1 MKKIGLVLF
10 VIVLISTVFVSG
22 FQSRGDVEPNTVYEV
37 YLDDEVIGKVK
48 SKEALEDYIDE
59 RGEDYKRKFNV
70 DKVYAPNGLEI
81 KKVVTYN
88 EETDSIS
95 DIYEKI
101 SEEKPFTIKGYR
113 LSIQDGDDKIQIYID
128 KESVAKEALENTVK
142 TFVGTEEYNAYMND
156 TQTPVTTTGSYI
168 DDIYINNNM
177 TMSESYIPVTEKIY
191 TDSTELSQFLLFGEN
206 NNKKD
211 YVVQAGDTIS
221 QVAFNNQISVNE
233 FLISNPEFTS
243 EMSLLFP
250 GQTVVIG
257 MTDPQIQVVAVV
269 NQTSDVVNS
278 FSTEE
283 RYDSTKLVGEDE
295 IIQQGEDGLDRVQQE
310 LTYLNG
316 DVISSEI
323 QSREELKPAIEQ
335 IVVKGDK
342 VIPSVGYGA
351 WYWPTPSH
359 YVISPMGYRID
370 PISGTRSLHTG
381 ADISESCGQPIWA
394 ANNGVVTEA
403 DYRPDLGNGNY
414 VTINHNNG
422 YYTLYAH
429 MASYVVE
436 VGQVVEKGQLIGYV
450 GRTGRATG
458 CHLHFEAWV
467 GGPPRRGT
475 VYNALLLY

>member
-101 SEEKPFTIKGYR
+101 SEKKPFTIKGYR
-113 LSIQDGDDKIQIYID
+113 FSIQDGDDKIQIYID

-191 TDSTELSQFLLFGEN
+191 TDSTELSQFLLFGEY

-243 EMSLLFP
+243 EKSLLFP

-257 MTDPQIQVVAVV
+257 MTDPQIQVVSVV
-269 NQTSDVVNS
+269 TQTSDVVNS
-278 FSTEE
+278 YSTEE
-283 RYDSTKLVGEDE
+283 RYDSSKLVGEDE
-295 IIQQGEDGLDRVQQE
+295 VIQEGEDGLDRVTQE
-310 LTYLNG
+310 LTSING
-316 DVISSEI
+316 DVVSTEI
-323 QSREELKPAIEQ
+323 QSREELKPAIKK

-351 WYWPTPSH
+351 WYWPVPSH

-403 DYRPDLGNGNY
+403 AYRPDLGNGNY

-429 MASYVVE
+429 MSSYIVK

-467 GGPPRRGT
+467 NGAPRRGT
-475 VYNALLLY
+475 AYNALLLY

>member
-101 SEEKPFTIKGYR
+101 SEKKPFTIKGYR
-113 LSIQDGDDKIQIYID
+113 FSIQDGDDKIQIYID

-191 TDSTELSQFLLFGEN
+191 TDSTELSQFLLFGEY

-250 GQTVVIG
+250 
-257 MTDPQIQVVAVV
+257 
-269 NQTSDVVNS
+269 
-278 FSTEE
+278 
-283 RYDSTKLVGEDE
+283 
-295 IIQQGEDGLDRVQQE
+295 
-310 LTYLNG
+310 
-316 DVISSEI
+316 
-323 QSREELKPAIEQ
+323 
-335 IVVKGDK
+335 
-342 VIPSVGYGA
+342 
-351 WYWPTPSH
+351 
-359 YVISPMGYRID
+359 
-370 PISGTRSLHTG
+370 
-381 ADISESCGQPIWA
+381 
-394 ANNGVVTEA
+394 
-403 DYRPDLGNGNY
+403 
-414 VTINHNNG
+414 
-422 YYTLYAH
+422 
-429 MASYVVE
+429 
-436 VGQVVEKGQLIGYV
+436 
-450 GRTGRATG
+450 
-458 CHLHFEAWV
+458 
-467 GGPPRRGT
+467 
-475 VYNALLLY
+475 

>member
-1 MKKIGLVLF
+1 M
-10 VIVLISTVFVSG
+10 
-22 FQSRGDVEPNTVYEV
+22 
-37 YLDDEVIGKVK
+37 
-48 SKEALEDYIDE
+48 
-59 RGEDYKRKFNV
+59 
-70 DKVYAPNGLEI
+70 
-81 KKVVTYN
+81 
-88 EETDSIS
+88 
-95 DIYEKI
+95 
-101 SEEKPFTIKGYR
+101 
-113 LSIQDGDDKIQIYID
+113 
-128 KESVAKEALENTVK
+128 
-142 TFVGTEEYNAYMND
+142 GTEEYNAYMND

-191 TDSTELSQFLLFGEN
+191 TDSTELSQFLLFGEY

-370 PISGTRSLHTG
+370 QLVEPVLYIRVRIFQK
-381 ADISESCGQPIWA
+381 A
-394 ANNGVVTEA
+394 VVNQFGLQIME
-403 DYRPDLGNGNY
+403 
-414 VTINHNNG
+414 
-422 YYTLYAH
+422 
-429 MASYVVE
+429 
-436 VGQVVEKGQLIGYV
+436 
-450 GRTGRATG
+450 
-458 CHLHFEAWV
+458 
-467 GGPPRRGT
+467 
-475 VYNALLLY
+475 